1 MAVEE
6 NQNNKLPWWTW
17 IIPLILTHI
26 GTQISTWSSVTTGS
40 ALFYFPIPIALVLTY
55 WWGPRV
61 LAGFY
66 LNAVLSAW
74 LWKIDNV
81 LYYPLYALPEVIFVF
96 LSWLFFIRL
105 LRCKYWL
112 PSIKDLSYF
121 LVVGLVVP
129 LIIYKFILEGLFLYF
144 GEISNQNFWS
154 LLVATWLGDFISI
167 FGVSIPVLYLASGAA
182 SSRRL
187 TISGEGEI
195 PPRVSRLKKKM
206 RLNNI
211 AELLVCVLLTVT
223 FSQFLDF
230 ADYWFLYGILSLYVA
245 IRFGFGVVIIF
256 NSFILLF
263 TYVLPSALDP
273 SIVNGMIIDN
283 SMVKIQLGSGLL
295 YVFSTVAGRVM
306 SDAGALQILL
316 NQRNKELEHANKELD
331 RFVYSVS
338 HDLSAPL
345 RSIMGLINVSR
356 IETQEDQLRFY
367 MNNIESSVFK
377 LENFINEILDHSR
390 NERQDISREDFELT
404 QLCTDILDNLRFQEN
419 FEAINIDLAGI
430 GIDPINSDKMRLKII
445 MNNLLSNAIKFQ
457 RSGHGQKP
465 FIRVSLKSDPEQY
478 VIEVEDNG
486 EGIKPAATDKIF
498 DMFFRATQRSNG
510 SGLGLYIAKEAAEK
524 IDGTIHVESEYGKG
538 TVFRV
543 ILRR

>member
-1 MAVEE
+1 
-6 NQNNKLPWWTW
+6 
-17 IIPLILTHI
+17 
-26 GTQISTWSSVTTGS
+26 
-40 ALFYFPIPIALVLTY
+40 
-55 WWGPRV
+55 
-61 LAGFY
+61 
-66 LNAVLSAW
+66 
-74 LWKIDNV
+74 
-81 LYYPLYALPEVIFVF
+81 
-96 LSWLFFIRL
+96 
-105 LRCKYWL
+105 
-112 PSIKDLSYF
+112 
-121 LVVGLVVP
+121 
-129 LIIYKFILEGLFLYF
+129 
-144 GEISNQNFWS
+144 
-154 LLVATWLGDFISI
+154 
-167 FGVSIPVLYLASGAA
+167 
-182 SSRRL
+182 
-187 TISGEGEI
+187 
-195 PPRVSRLKKKM
+195 
-206 RLNNI
+206 
-211 AELLVCVLLTVT
+211 
-223 FSQFLDF
+223 
-230 ADYWFLYGILSLYVA
+230 
-245 IRFGFGVVIIF
+245 
-256 NSFILLF
+256 
-263 TYVLPSALDP
+263 
-273 SIVNGMIIDN
+273 
-283 SMVKIQLGSGLL
+283 
-295 YVFSTVAGRVM
+295 
-306 SDAGALQILL
+306 
-316 NQRNKELEHANKELD
+316 
-331 RFVYSVS
+331 
-338 HDLSAPL
+338 
-345 RSIMGLINVSR
+345 MGLINVSR